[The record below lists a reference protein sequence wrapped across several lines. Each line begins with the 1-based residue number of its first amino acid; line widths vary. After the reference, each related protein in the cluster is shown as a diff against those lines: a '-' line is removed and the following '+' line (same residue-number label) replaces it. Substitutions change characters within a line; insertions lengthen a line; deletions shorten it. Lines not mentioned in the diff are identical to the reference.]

1 MPGPRSNTAEGLR
14 RTAYGRGLR
23 RVRLRRRWHDEA
35 AYFFSNAANA
45 RWIMDS
51 LAELDRWRAARER
64 TAATRQRIDARVA

>member
-1 MPGPRSNTAEGLR
+1 
-14 RTAYGRGLR
+14 
-23 RVRLRRRWHDEA
+23 LRRRWHDEA
-35 AYFFSNAANA
+35 AYLFSNAANA